1 MTLKNAAAEDE
12 VRKPSQERYHSDE
25 NQYLVA
31 NCLGSLLSV
40 FSIKYSISRLQI
52 GRSLVRPSQS
62 VVAIFVL
69 NEPLGGD
76 PVHG

>member
-1 MTLKNAAAEDE
+1 MTFRNVAKAE

-25 NQYLVA
+25 NQYKVA
-31 NCLGSLLSV
+31 NCLGSLLTV
-40 FSIKYSISRLQI
+40 FSRKYNSSRLQI
-52 GRSLVRPSQS
+52 DRSLVGPSQS
-62 VVAIFVL
+62 VVAVFVL